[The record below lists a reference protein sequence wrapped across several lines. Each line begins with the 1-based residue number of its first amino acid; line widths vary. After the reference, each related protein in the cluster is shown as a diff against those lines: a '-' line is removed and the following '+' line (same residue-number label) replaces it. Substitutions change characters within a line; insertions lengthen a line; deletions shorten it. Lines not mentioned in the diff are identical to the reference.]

1 MVGEGYVIA
10 GVGYIMDGVGYF
22 MVRIEVGVEIGVGVR
37 VGVGGSRKRAIFRGK
52 R

>member
-10 GVGYIMDGVGYF
+10 EVGYIMDGVGYF